1 MCIVI
6 INGDSHITSPKTPYY
21 NSFAWAVNDQERCWF
36 PDGFETE
43 YWPAGVRRENTL
55 SAFIDAYMTE
65 LFEVCPIGDPNLE
78 FSPNGFFVEKIAIY
92 TINGSP
98 SHACRQLNTGRWT
111 SKIGVREDVRHEFV
125 EHFIVEIEG
134 IPDILNLGNRSIIM
148 RRIHH

>member
-6 INGDSHITSPKTPYY
+6 INGDSHITSPITLYY

-55 SAFIDAYMTE
+55 SAFIDAYSTNG
-65 LFEVCPIGDPNLE
+65 FEVCPTRDPHLE

-92 TINGSP
+92 TIDGRP

-111 SKIGVREDVRHEFV
+111 SKIGVREDVQHELV
-125 EHFIVEIEG
+125 ENFIVEIEG
-134 IPDILNLGNRSIIM
+134 IRQSLGNLSIIM
-148 RRIHH
+148 RRRHD